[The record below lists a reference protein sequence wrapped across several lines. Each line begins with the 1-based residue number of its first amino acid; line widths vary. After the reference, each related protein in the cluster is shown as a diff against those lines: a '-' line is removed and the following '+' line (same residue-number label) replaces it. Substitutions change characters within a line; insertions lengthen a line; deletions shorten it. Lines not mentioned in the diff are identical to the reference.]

1 MKKDP
6 NEIDINSTEFKTLL
20 EKKSDELD
28 HHQKALQV
36 LIDKKKFQVEIEK
49 QKREFKRM
57 IIITVIPLGITLI
70 TSLLFYAMD
79 SNKEKRLE
87 REQQK
92 EKQIESFTK
101 WLVEFDKSE
110 VKNKKAK
117 AAVIDSLDNTY
128 DDPFITLKIAELKY
142 LTHQIEVKDSALQ
155 QMNNIVEKSQNIP
168 KNYSEKTN
176 EDEKAIFNLNAKL
189 QLASNPHERKK
200 IEDSISLLNT
210 KIDAS
215 GNVQTKSLVET
226 TGKIE
231 KAVVEKVNLQ
241 STTLSDPTQHAPD
254 VQWFKEG
261 YYLLFKSLKI
271 TLLKLNES
279 SGTIAVQICKVQN
292 DPQVCSVVIT
302 DSQILSL
309 GSSFDFSAEG
319 KQYRLSLVAI
329 DRAGR
334 NPFTKAAYITLEEV

>member
-6 NEIDINSTEFKTLL
+6 NEIDISSPEFKDLL
-20 EKKSDELD
+20 SKNSSELD

-110 VKNKKAK
+110 IKSKEAK
-117 AAVIDSLDNTY
+117 AAVIDSLENTY
-128 DDPFITLKIAELKY
+128 NDPFITLKIAELKRFAKEIKEKNAE
-142 LTHQIEVKDSALQ
+142 LER
-155 QMNNIVEKSQNIP
+155 MNSLVDASKNIP
-168 KNYSEKTN
+168 KDYSAKTN

-189 QLASNPHERKK
+189 QLADNALERKK
-200 IEDSISLLNT
+200 IQDSIDLLNT

-231 KAVVEKVNLQ
+231 KAVVEKVGLQ
-241 STTLSDPTQHAPD
+241 STTLSGLPQRTPD

-261 YYLLFKSLKI
+261 YYLLFKSLKV

-279 SGTIAVQICKVQN
+279 AGTISVQICKVQD
-292 DPQVCSVVIT
+292 DPQVCGAEIIA
-302 DSQILSL
+302 SQTL
-309 GSSFDFSAEG
+309 GLGNSFDFSAEG

-334 NPFTKAAYITLEEV
+334 NPFTKAAYITLEEI